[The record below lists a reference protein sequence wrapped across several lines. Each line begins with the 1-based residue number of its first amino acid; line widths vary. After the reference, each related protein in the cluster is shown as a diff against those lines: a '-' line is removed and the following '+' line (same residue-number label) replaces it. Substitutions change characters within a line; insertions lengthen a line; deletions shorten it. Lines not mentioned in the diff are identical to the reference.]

1 MLISKLCNPLK
12 TWSHG
17 VVNIPGIWLGLF
29 DYFVGSGLKGLTY
42 VCMHVCFHAYIFCF
56 VIFCMYIVWIY
67 MYTFT
72 YMYICMCVYIYIY
85 VCWSVY
91 IYASLYAY
99 VGTHFCLYKS
109 YLFNCLSCRYL
120 GCYLSVWHCY
130 LGSILAFSFEI
141 VKLNTITCTWSSTQV
156 IQINLGNMRSLFPT
170 LIVHNS
176 DCMYLFIWINSVDR

>member
-1 MLISKLCNPLK
+1 MCVCMYVSMHIYSVLS
-12 TWSHG
+12 
-17 VVNIPGIWLGLF
+17 
-29 DYFVGSGLKGLTY
+29 YFVCILY
-42 VCMHVCFHAYIFCF
+42 E
-56 VIFCMYIVWIY
+56 
-67 MYTFT
+67 
-72 YMYICMCVYIYIY
+72 YICIHLHICIFVCVYIYIY

-109 YLFNCLSCRYL
+109 YLFNRLSCRYL